1 MTKFSSLNKKSISQ
15 GFYVDNYL
23 NRKLGRV
30 GMPYSTFSN
39 SNSEEPESDNE
50 DRTIKWDKKDIIEVA
65 KKSGIS
71 EEGVAFLENNFTDS
85 IIAIGNK
92 VKLISPLEINPTEEN
107 TKYFFIGKQ
116 SESRKNVDEKEN
128 HESGFAPYSRLYSKD
143 EIEKMIFGKEGTYH
157 KGTLEAIQ
165 NSLKTKALL
174 DKYYSE
180 EEQKTNKHT
189 KDSYKYSKKY
199 TKLIE
204 ALKKQGL
211 DFSDLENINS
221 EENKKKLKNFIANSS
236 RTDFYNALKIDE
248 SFVINYFM
256 KARFLYR
263 YNKELAGTGW
273 HNFTGN
279 HGIIIGSK
287 RDSVFNLA
295 SQLEYAIDDVLKD
308 DKDKLFV
315 NNENLKYLNYDDTDW
330 ESCTYSYSDKSINV
344 TKGFLDS
351 FASRK
356 LNKNISTLVKEKYF
370 VGSFLHEVG
379 HSTEGLV
386 QKYDEKDFEKFAEY
400 LGFDKNKDYTVYSG
414 GIRNKDREKIE
425 NLDYYLRIERDKK
438 QDLIDKFKN
447 IYDESN
453 KHSVIYASFD
463 DSVLNNIFLSSY
475 STKSASEGYAEY
487 FSFYISNKE
496 KIDKDIK
503 DYKANPDKFVKEKDM
518 KDWFKLHIANTA
530 WQRHEA
536 TKAFSE
542 TVSYEEKY
550 SKDKYYQKV
559 VQHNIEM
566 LNLIANIVNKIK

>member
-15 GFYVDNYL
+15 GFYVDNYS

-71 EEGVAFLENNFTDS
+71 EEGVVFLENNFTDS
-85 IIAIGNK
+85 IIAVGNK
-92 VKLISPLEINPTEEN
+92 VKLISPLEINPTEGN
-107 TKYFFIGKQ
+107 IKYFFIGKQ

-128 HESGFAPYSRLYSKD
+128 HESGFANYSRLYSKD
-143 EIEKMIFGKEGTYH
+143 EIEKIIFGKEGTYH
-157 KGTLEAIQ
+157 EGTLKAIQ
-165 NSLKTKALL
+165 DSLKTKAHL

-180 EEQKTNKHT
+180 EEQKTGKYT
-189 KDSYKYSKKY
+189 KDSYKYSRKY

-221 EENKKKLKNFIANSS
+221 EENKKKLKDFIVNSS
-236 RTDFYNALKIDE
+236 RTDFYNALKID
-248 SFVINYFM
+248 SIAIISYFM
-256 KARFLYR
+256 RARFLYR
-263 YNKELAGTGW
+263 YNKELVGTGW
-273 HNFTGN
+273 QNFTGN

-315 NNENLKYLNYDDTDW
+315 NNENLKYLNYNDTDW

-386 QKYDEKDFEKFAEY
+386 QKYDKKDFDKFAEY

-447 IYDESN
+447 TYDEST
-453 KHSVIYASFD
+453 KHSIISTPFSD
-463 DSVLNNIFLSSY
+463 DILNDVFLSSY

-503 DYKANPDKFVKEKDM
+503 DYKANPDKFIKEKDM

-536 TKAFSE
+536 TKAFSK
-542 TVSYEEKY
+542 TISYEEKY

>member
-1 MTKFSSLNKKSISQ
+1 
-15 GFYVDNYL
+15 
-23 NRKLGRV
+23 
-30 GMPYSTFSN
+30 
-39 SNSEEPESDNE
+39 
-50 DRTIKWDKKDIIEVA
+50 
-65 KKSGIS
+65 
-71 EEGVAFLENNFTDS
+71 
-85 IIAIGNK
+85 
-92 VKLISPLEINPTEEN
+92 
-107 TKYFFIGKQ
+107 
-116 SESRKNVDEKEN
+116 
-128 HESGFAPYSRLYSKD
+128 
-143 EIEKMIFGKEGTYH
+143 MIFGKEGTYH

-221 EENKKKLKNFIANSS
+221 EENKKKLKDFIANSS

-248 SFVINYFM
+248 SFAINYFM

-263 YNKELAGTGW
+263 YNKELVGIGW

-315 NNENLKYLNYDDTDW
+315 NNENLKYLNYNDTDW

-447 IYDESN
+447 VYDESN

-463 DSVLNNIFLSSY
+463 DSILNDVFLSSY
-475 STKSASEGYAEY
+475 STKSASEGYAKY